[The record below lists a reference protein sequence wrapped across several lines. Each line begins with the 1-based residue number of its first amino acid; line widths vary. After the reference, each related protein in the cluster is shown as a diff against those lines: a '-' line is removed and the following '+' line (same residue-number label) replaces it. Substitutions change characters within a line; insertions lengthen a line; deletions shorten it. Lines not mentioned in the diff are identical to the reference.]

1 MPVNAFLRSEYTLPV
16 SFGIVL
22 LYLLFGAEL
31 LYPLDRFAVTAV
43 NLVVIFTTML
53 AGSFSVIRHA
63 DALAVKLGEPYGT
76 LLLTLSVIT
85 IEVVAISMVMVT
97 GGDNPTLARD
107 MMFAVLMIVLNGLVG
122 VSLLIGG
129 WKYVQQQFNLQGV
142 STYLA
147 VLSTLAVFSLILPV
161 FTRSSSVGTFS
172 HQQTF
177 FAIVVSLALYGIFL
191 GIQTIRH
198 KDFFTSGGDDGHHAG
213 ETKSI
218 GYHAILLVLYMLP
231 IVILSKKLAVI
242 VDFGIGSAGAPAALG
257 GMLVAILV
265 LSPEGL
271 ASIRA
276 ARHNN
281 LQRSMNVCFGSA
293 LATISLTVPAVL
305 LVSLFTGETVIMG
318 LSGPETVLLVLTL
331 FVSTINFSS
340 GKSNL
345 LHGAVHL
352 VLFLIYLMLIFD

>member
-1 MPVNAFLRSEYTLPV
+1 MIKTFLRSEYTLLIGFAAV
-16 SFGIVL
+16 AVYLFFGDTLI
-22 LYLLFGAEL
+22 
-31 LYPLDRFAVTAV
+31 YPLENVVMTAV
-43 NLVVIFTTML
+43 NLAVIFTVML

-97 GGDNPTLARD
+97 GEDNPTLARD

-129 WKYVQQQFNLQGV
+129 WRYVQQQFNLQGV
-142 STYLA
+142 NTYLA
-147 VLSTLAVFSLILPV
+147 VLSTLAVFTLILPI
-161 FTRSSSVGTFS
+161 FTRASSVGTFS
-172 HQQTF
+172 HVQTF
-177 FAIVVSLALYGIFL
+177 FVIIVTLALYAIFL

-198 KDFFTSGGDDGHHAG
+198 KEFFVSGGEAADHEDTERG
-213 ETKSI
+213 I
-218 GYHAILLVLYMLP
+218 GYHAVLLLLYMIP

-271 ASIRA
+271 ASVSA
-276 ARHNN
+276 ARKNN
-281 LQRSMNVCFGSA
+281 LQRSMNICFGSA
-293 LATISLTVPAVL
+293 LATISLTVPSVL
-305 LVSLFTGETVIMG
+305 LVSLATGETVVMG
-318 LSGPETVLLVLTL
+318 LSHPEAVLLALTL
-331 FVSTINFSS
+331 FISTINFGS
-340 GKSNL
+340 GKSNM
-345 LHGAVHL
+345 LHGALHL
-352 VLFLIYLMLIFD
+352 VLFLIYLLLIFD

>member
-16 SFGIVL
+16 SFGVVA
-22 LYLLFGAEL
+22 LYLLFGADL
-31 LYPLDRFAVTAV
+31 LYPLDNYAMTAV
-43 NLVVIFTTML
+43 NLVVIFATML
-53 AGSFSVIRHA
+53 SGSFSVIRHA

-129 WKYVQQQFNLQGV
+129 WKYMQQQFNLQGI

-147 VLSTLAVFSLILPV
+147 VLSTLAIFSLVLPI

-172 HQQTF
+172 YVQTF
-177 FAIVVSLALYGIFL
+177 FVIVVTLALYGIFL

-198 KDFFTSGGDDGHHAG
+198 KDFFTSGDDAHHAG
-213 ETKSI
+213 ETRSL
-218 GYHAILLVLYMLP
+218 GYHAVLLVLYMLP

-271 ASIRA
+271 ASINA

-281 LQRSMNVCFGSA
+281 LQRSMNICFGSA

-305 LVSLFTGETVIMG
+305 LISLFTGETVVMG
-318 LSGPETVLLVLTL
+318 LGYPETVLLIMTL
-331 FVSTINFSS
+331 FVSTINFN
-340 GKSNL
+340 GGRSNV
-345 LHGAVHL
+345 LHGALHL
-352 VLFLIYLMLIFD
+352 VLFMIYLLLIFD